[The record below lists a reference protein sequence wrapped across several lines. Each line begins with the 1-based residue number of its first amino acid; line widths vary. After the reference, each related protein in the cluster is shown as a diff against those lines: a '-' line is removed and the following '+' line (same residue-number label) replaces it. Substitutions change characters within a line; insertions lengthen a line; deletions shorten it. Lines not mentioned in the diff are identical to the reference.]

1 MIVKV
6 IKMFLLGAVLSATM
20 LVSNKIQAQSKDTVR
35 INIEQALE
43 LALNENLTLKISE
56 YDLERVDY
64 LRMESKYALLPSVSA
79 NAQYTN
85 NILKPVFFSDFFPG
99 GKMEVGSSNSYA
111 VTGTLQVPLFSLA
124 LYKNIQLSEIEL
136 RSVLESA
143 RSTKLDLLMQVK
155 NTFYGIIMMKE
166 SVNVLEQS
174 YKNAKE
180 SADNIRNMFEKGMAS
195 EYDKIRTDVAVR
207 NILPSLSQAKNAL
220 EMAKMQL
227 KVLLSLKMDQ
237 PIELEGDFKSLEKD
251 VMSFAASSEINL
263 SENSNLK
270 SLDIQMDKLKKNMEI
285 VNSQRLPS
293 LAGFMNYQLQMQ
305 SEKFTFN
312 NTWANS
318 LSAGFVIQIP
328 IFNKLSL
335 NMKEKQIQVGIKQM
349 EFQKQLLSENM
360 TLAVKNAIN
369 EMNRAKIQLESDL
382 EAVKQAQK
390 GFEISKV
397 RYSTGAGTVLE
408 LNDTEVALT
417 KSRLNLNQ
425 TIYDFIK
432 ARNEYEKILGQ
443 ENNIKQ

>member
-1 MIVKV
+1 
-6 IKMFLLGAVLSATM
+6 
-20 LVSNKIQAQSKDTVR
+20 
-35 INIEQALE
+35 
-43 LALNENLTLKISE
+43 
-56 YDLERVDY
+56 
-64 LRMESKYALLPSVSA
+64 
-79 NAQYTN
+79 
-85 NILKPVFFSDFFPG
+85 
-99 GKMEVGSSNSYA
+99 
-111 VTGTLQVPLFSLA
+111 
-124 LYKNIQLSEIEL
+124 
-136 RSVLESA
+136 
-143 RSTKLDLLMQVK
+143 
-155 NTFYGIIMMKE
+155 
-166 SVNVLEQS
+166 
-174 YKNAKE
+174 
-180 SADNIRNMFEKGMAS
+180 
-195 EYDKIRTDVAVR
+195 
-207 NILPSLSQAKNAL
+207 
-220 EMAKMQL
+220 MAKMQL

-263 SENSNLK
+263 SANSNLK

-417 KSRLNLNQ
+417 KSRINLNQ